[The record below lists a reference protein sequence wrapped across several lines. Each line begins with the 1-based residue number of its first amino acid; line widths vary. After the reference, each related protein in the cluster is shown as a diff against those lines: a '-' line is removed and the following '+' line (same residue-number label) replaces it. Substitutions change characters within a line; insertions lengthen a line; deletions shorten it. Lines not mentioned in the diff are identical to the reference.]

1 MTTGACVSFTVTVR
15 EAVAILRSLSP
26 MEADLYIRKLA
37 AESGI
42 SEGAIR
48 SELGRGKPESNITYE
63 SREPEKPMDATISKL
78 EQNAIMLIL
87 TDSMYLEKLKPYDE
101 LFKSRP
107 GRNIYEVL
115 EKMAGVEKPLHPEGI
130 REQLE
135 PDEQSVLQNIVDNIR
150 LAGKEELIF
159 AECIKTY
166 EEERLFKKQHDII
179 LRISLADEQ
188 ENPDEI
194 RNLTEELMEIQKKLG
209 GTKK

>member
-1 MTTGACVSFTVTVR
+1 
-15 EAVAILRSLSP
+15 
-26 MEADLYIRKLA
+26 MEADLYIKKLA

-48 SELGRGKPESNITYE
+48 SELGRGKPEKGGNYE
-63 SREPEKPMDATISKL
+63 NRDTEKPMDASISKL
-78 EQNAIMLIL
+78 EQNAIMLVL
-87 TDSMYLEKLKPYDE
+87 TDSTYLDKLSPYEE

-107 GRNIYEVL
+107 GRNIYDVL
-115 EKMAGVEKPLHPEGI
+115 RKMAGSDKPLYPEAI

-135 PDEQSVLQNIVDNIR
+135 PEEQAVLQNIVDNIR

-166 EEERLFKKQHDII
+166 EEELLFKKQHDII

-188 ENPDEI
+188 ENPEEI
-194 RNLTEELMEIQKKLG
+194 RKLTEELMEIQKKLG